1 MDHDLLPIGTE
12 APRCSEFA
20 RSNRLLPPGSGLFL
34 ERAILV
40 TVPLPWPKP
49 AVSHAWLHVAT
60 SHATSSPVTSR
71 LFAMDP
77 VEGPHF
83 VEVYERHGETS
94 RRYRRSFEQ
103 PDQIE
108 SIVAEIAQ
116 TPLGELP
123 GADQVD
129 MTPTLLVCTQGSHD
143 TCCGTT
149 GVVLADEIEAGRDY
163 TVRRVSHTGGHRFAP
178 TLLAF
183 PEGRMWAFVDL
194 EMVDRIATNS
204 NTAADFINHGRGW
217 WGAKTG
223 PAQVAES
230 VVRAEL
236 AADPFVAP
244 TITAGDAEAGE
255 PGTTF
260 NVQVGEHQWVVQVE
274 VGRIVPS
281 ISCESP
287 GGLPAKPGREFTWSI
302 VSGPAVGIAET
313 AVAP

>member
-1 MDHDLLPIGTE
+1 MDHDLLPVGAE

-20 RSNRLLPPGSGLFL
+20 RSNALLPPGSGLFL
-34 ERAILV
+34 ERTILV

-49 AVSHAWLHVAT
+49 ALAHEWLQSA
-60 SHATSSPVTSR
+60 SYLKSSPVISR
-71 LFAMDP
+71 LFA
-77 VEGPHF
+77 VEPIDAAMF
-83 VEVYERHGETS
+83 VEVYERHGNSARLYRTS
-94 RRYRRSFEQ
+94 IEH

-108 SIVAEIAQ
+108 PTIAAIAK
-116 TPLGELP
+116 TPLGDLP
-123 GADQVD
+123 SADQVAFG
-129 MTPTLLVCTQGSHD
+129 PTFLVCTQGSHD